1 MSSPRALVIRTAG
14 INCDLETEEALAV
27 AGFSPERIHVNRLA
41 RNPAP
46 FASYRFIVFPG
57 GFSYGDDVASG
68 KVAAV
73 EIAALFGE
81 VLPRF
86 VEEGGLILGICNG
99 FQTLVK
105 MGLLPGALHDSE
117 PEQNKAPIRFTLTH
131 NDSRKFEA
139 RWVRLVAPANAR
151 SVFVEP
157 EETLELPVAHG
168 EGKLVA
174 SGSDGT
180 KALSQAGLVGY
191 RYAPRVK
198 SADMDS
204 RPQYPDDPNGSL
216 DQIAALSDAT
226 GRVFGLMPHP
236 ERFMHGWHHP
246 RWTREGDPE
255 REGDGLRLFRRAREA
270 VGR

>member
-1 MSSPRALVIRTAG
+1 MPSPRALIIRTAG
-14 INCDLETEEALAV
+14 INCDLETEQALAI
-27 AGFSPERIHVNRLA
+27 AGFTPERTHVNRLA
-41 RNPAP
+41 RDSDP
-46 FASYRFIVFPG
+46 FAPYHFIVFPG

-81 VLPRF
+81 ALPRF
-86 VEEGGLILGICNG
+86 VERGGLVLGICNG

-105 MGLLPGALHDSE
+105 MGILPGIPPGAGSE
-117 PEQNKAPIRFTLTH
+117 TPIRFTLTH

-151 SVFVEP
+151 SVFVKP
-157 EETLELPVAHG
+157 GETLELPIAHG

-174 SGSDGT
+174 SGPDGVE
-180 KALSQAGLVGY
+180 ALSQAGLVGY

-198 SADMDS
+198 SAGMDG

-216 DQIAALSDAT
+216 DQIAALSDVT

-236 ERFMHGWHHP
+236 ERFMYGWHHP

-255 REGDGLRLFRRAREA
+255 REGDGLLLFRRARKA
-270 VGR
+270 VDR